1 MDTQKMIDI
10 FVIARATSEAGLLA
24 MKEITTDP
32 IEREE
37 LDILIAESNDMFDM
51 KLEMLNMRAS
61 L

>member
-1 MDTQKMIDI
+1 MDTQKLIDI
-10 FVIARATSEAGLLA
+10 FTTARATSEAGLLA

-32 IEREE
+32 IMREE
-37 LDILIAESNDMFDM
+37 IDITIAEMLEMYDM